1 MSKFIEIIKHE
12 KIQLAFTLGC
22 CIILLAY
29 VSKRILHT
37 EISAIVLAIPG
48 FVVIAFE
55 SMRKLKNDNNRI
67 KTIYGH
73 IAILVSTLIVILVHL

>member
-37 EISAIVLAIPG
+37 EISAIK
-48 FVVIAFE
+48 
-55 SMRKLKNDNNRI
+55 M
-67 KTIYGH
+67 TI
-73 IAILVSTLIVILVHL
+73 IE